1 MKSLGV
7 LGCGRMGSALVL
19 GAVRSG
25 VVEAGKV
32 FLYDIFPGASA
43 SLGESAGGQIAAS
56 AGEVV
61 SKAEVVLLCTK
72 PGDLCP
78 MLESLAEDSATDGQL
93 FVSIAAGVT
102 IEAMESALPAGERV
116 VRVMPNTPALVGKGA
131 SAFALGTNATR
142 DDAETAMALLGGV
155 GEVIEV
161 KESLLDAVTG
171 LSGSGP
177 AFVYTFIEAMAD
189 AGVLCGLAREQSLAL
204 AAQTVSGAAE
214 MVLQQGEHPAKLRDM
229 VTSPGGTTIAG
240 LAELEANGFRT
251 AIVKAVRAATERS
264 KELGE
269 G

>member
-1 MKSLGV
+1 
-7 LGCGRMGSALVL
+7 MGSALVQ

-25 VVEAGKV
+25 VVDAGDV
-32 FLYDIFPGASA
+32 HLFDIVPAASA
-43 SLGESAGGQIAAS
+43 SLAEATGGQVVDSPEA
-56 AGEVV
+56 VV

-78 MLESLAEDSATDGQL
+78 MLEALASEAQGKGRL
-93 FVSIAAGVT
+93 FLSIAAGVT
-102 IEAMESALPAGERV
+102 VTAMENALGGEERV

-131 SAFALGTNATR
+131 SAFALGSNATR
-142 DDAETAMALLGGV
+142 SDAEVAVALLGGV

-161 KESLLDAVTG
+161 KEPLLDAVTG

-189 AGVLCGLAREQSLAL
+189 AGVLCGLARDEALAL

-251 AIVKAVRAATERS
+251 AVVEAVRAATERS